1 MAADRFISPV
11 VSRNREVMADAERFA
26 AEHLRECCEEMLDFR
41 ATGVLRDG
49 RVRALA
55 RLIHE
60 VDAIHSLDIAQ
71 GLVRTAAM
79 EAVAAAP
86 PR

>member
-1 MAADRFISPV
+1 MAADRLVSPI

-26 AEHLRECCEEMLDFR
+26 GEHLRDCCEEMLDFR

-55 RLIHE
+55 RMIRE

-71 GLVRTAAM
+71 GLIRTAAI
-79 EAVAAAP
+79 ESVVAAP
-86 PR
+86 TR

>member
-1 MAADRFISPV
+1 MDADRFVSPIV
-11 VSRNREVMADAERFA
+11 ARNLVVMADAERYA
-26 AEHLRECCEEMLDFR
+26 GEHLRECCEEMLEFR
-41 ATGVLRDG
+41 TTGVLRNG

-55 RLIHE
+55 RRIRE

-71 GLVRTAAM
+71 GLIRTAAM
-79 EAVAAAP
+79 EAVVAAP